1 MFLSEIVHTKEQNC
15 TFLILENKKRIFPL
29 IVPPQN
35 NIKIHI
41 ITLGIRM
48 SISFFLFFIIYDIQN
63 QNLINEQ
70 YLPLEHQVLLIYH
83 RFPFYEVS

>member
-48 SISFFLFFIIYDIQN
+48 SISFFLIFH
-63 QNLINEQ
+63 
-70 YLPLEHQVLLIYH
+70 YLRY
-83 RFPFYEVS
+83 SKSKSNK